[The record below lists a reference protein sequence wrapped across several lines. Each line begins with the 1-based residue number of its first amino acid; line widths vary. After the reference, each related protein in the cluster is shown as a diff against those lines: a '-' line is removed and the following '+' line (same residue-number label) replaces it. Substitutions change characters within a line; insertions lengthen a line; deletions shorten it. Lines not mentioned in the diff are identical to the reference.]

1 MVTIVL
7 SWWYGKM
14 SMLDVLI
21 SQIRSRLRYG
31 NAIKNPDGSISMIL
45 TENDVKRMIMG
56 SISARGTPLPVP
68 INTLENLISV
78 KIDKGKI
85 EVRIR
90 VI

>member
-1 MVTIVL
+1 
-7 SWWYGKM
+7 
-14 SMLDVLI
+14 
-21 SQIRSRLRYG
+21 
-31 NAIKNPDGSISMIL
+31 MIL
-45 TENDVKRMIMG
+45 TENDVKRMIMS